1 MKNVL
6 KKLEHW
12 REFKE
17 MFGKWEGHFDLMIAR
32 LRFLRPY
39 LTKKT
44 ILDVGCGTG
53 FFSSWIA
60 EEFGSTITGVE
71 INNEKLK
78 YGHEHFKNIAI
89 MKMDMRK
96 LAFEEDSFDV
106 VTSFDTI
113 EHIDQESQ
121 EIFCNSV
128 KRVLKPGGIFIC
140 NTPNKAVYSSGSDQ
154 SAFHEHEKE
163 FEAEELKSFLKD
175 KCKFPKVDLYCQ
187 HKIKYPEAEKIIKAY
202 AAAFGLSFESCYHL
216 IHMVTD
222 ENPEKAYS
230 LMAIC
235 RNN

>member
-1 MKNVL
+1 MNNVL

-12 REFKE
+12 REFKS

-39 LTKKT
+39 LTGKN

-60 EEFGSTITGVE
+60 EEMNSTVTGVE
-71 INNEKLK
+71 IDEAKLEYGLNNFNNITLK
-78 YGHEHFKNIAI
+78 
-89 MKMDMRK
+89 KMDMRK
-96 LAFEEDSFDV
+96 LDFPENGFEV
-106 VTSFDTI
+106 ITSFDTI
-113 EHIDQESQ
+113 EHIDHYDQK
-121 EIFCNSV
+121 IFCNNV
-128 KRVLKPGGIFIC
+128 RRILQPGGIFVC

-154 SAFHEHEKE
+154 SAFHEHKKE
-163 FEAEELKSFLKD
+163 FEVDEFIDFLKD
-175 KCKFPKVDLYCQ
+175 TCGFPEVDLYCQ
-187 HKIKYPEAEKIIKAY
+187 HKIRYPEAEKAVKTY

-216 IHMVTD
+216 IHMVTTD
-222 ENPEKAYS
+222 NPEKAYS